1 MNSATLR
8 LGVLASRVRFEEKC
22 ILAALERRGVA
33 CEQIDPRTLA
43 VRAGAPWTGPRT
55 VLNREVGHYR
65 ALYAASALEST
76 GVRVL
81 NTAAAAAVC
90 GDKWQTSA
98 ALVARGVPT
107 PDTSLALTPDAA
119 LAALEQFG
127 YPAVIKPLVGSWGRL
142 VTRVTGPAM
151 AAAVLEHLA
160 ALPSPQS
167 HIVYVQREVAK
178 ADRDIRVLVVGGRA
192 VGATYRRSDEWRTNV
207 ARGAVSERCPLDPGL
222 TELAVAAAKTVG
234 AHIAG
239 VDLLQDPDGRLTVLE
254 VNDRVEFRGLQ
265 QSHGTD
271 IDVADAVA
279 ALLIEE
285 AQA

>member
-1 MNSATLR
+1 MNTATLR

-43 VRAGAPWTGPRT
+43 VRAGAPWAGPRT

-76 GVRVL
+76 GARVL

>member
-76 GVRVL
+76 GARVL